1 MSLLI
6 RRAPFV
12 RARASTVT
20 ITATRA
26 VTIAATAITI
36 MLFAVAVLSGCAAIG
51 AGGGKIGLLLPDA
64 KTARY
69 ETFDRPYFE
78 DRVAELG
85 DYEVLYA
92 NADQDMS
99 KQQEQAESLLAAGVS
114 VLVLDPVDAEAAVSI
129 VNAASGLGVP
139 VISYDR
145 LIAGGNI
152 AYYVSFDN
160 ALVGVLQAQAL
171 VNALA
176 TGGGGGILMVNG
188 SPTDSN
194 APQFEEGALSV
205 IDSSHLHVL
214 ASYDTPDWSPD
225 KAQEWVAGQI
235 ALYGAEIEG
244 IYAAND
250 GTASGAISALRGANL
265 DPLPLVTGQDAEL
278 TAIQRIVS
286 GDQFM
291 TVFKDVRPQARKAA
305 EVAVALA
312 RGEEVTSSVKIDG
325 VPATLLLPVA
335 VTRANIAD
343 TIVADGFW
351 TIEQIC
357 TEDYERA
364 CVEAGLI
371 TP

>member
-1 MSLLI
+1 MGI
-6 RRAPFV
+6 RLRALGRGRTAV
-12 RARASTVT
+12 AWASAIVIVAAMLSACTLP
-20 ITATRA
+20 
-26 VTIAATAITI
+26 AAT
-36 MLFAVAVLSGCAAIG
+36 GN
-51 AGGGKIGLLLPDA
+51 KIGLLLPDA

-69 ETFDRPYFE
+69 ESFDRPVFE
-78 DRVAELG
+78 ERVAELG
-85 DYEVLYA
+85 DYDVLYA
-92 NADQDMS
+92 NADQDMG

-129 VNAASGLGVP
+129 VNSATSLGVP
-139 VISYDR
+139 VVSYDR
-145 LIAGGNI
+145 LIAGGDI

-205 IDSSHLHVL
+205 IDSSHLTVL

-235 ALYGAEIEG
+235 ARFGDQIEG
-244 IYAAND
+244 VYAAND
-250 GTASGAISALRGANL
+250 GTASGAISALRTANL
-265 DPLPLVTGQDAEL
+265 TPLPLVTGQDAEL

-312 RGEEVTSSVKIDG
+312 NGEEVTSTVQVGG

-343 TIVADGFW
+343 TIIADGFW
-351 TIEQIC
+351 TIDQIC
-357 TEDYERA
+357 TEDYAEA
-364 CVEAGLI
+364 CLAAGLT

>member
-1 MSLLI
+1 MGI
-6 RRAPFV
+6 RRGSSA
-12 RARASTVT
+12 RARAAVS
-20 ITATRA
+20 RA
-26 VTIAATAITI
+26 SAI
-36 MLFAVAVLSGCAAIG
+36 LFVASLCGVALLTGCTG
-51 AGGGKIGLLLPDA
+51 LGGGANTIGLLLPDA

-69 ETFDRPYFE
+69 ESFDRPVFE
-78 DRVAELG
+78 QRVAELG

-129 VNAASGLGVP
+129 VNTANGLGVP
-139 VISYDR
+139 VVAYDR
-145 LIAGGNI
+145 LISGGDI

-205 IDSSHLHVL
+205 INSSHLTVL

-235 ALYGAEIEG
+235 SRFGSQIEG
-244 IYAAND
+244 VYAAND
-250 GTASGAISALRGANL
+250 GTASGAISALRAANL
-265 DPLPLVTGQDAEL
+265 TPLPLVTGQDAEL
-278 TAIQRIVS
+278 AAIQRIVA

-312 RGEEVTSSVKIDG
+312 QGEEVTSSVEVDG
-325 VPATLLLPVA
+325 IPATLLLPVA
-335 VTRANIAD
+335 VTRANIGD
-343 TIVADGFW
+343 TIIADGFW
-351 TIEQIC
+351 TVEQIC
-357 TEDYERA
+357 TADYERA
-364 CVEAGLI
+364 CAEAGLI
-371 TP
+371 QP

>member
-1 MSLLI
+1 MGI
-6 RRAPFV
+6 RFARPGRLRAAGACDRV
-12 RARASTVT
+12 LACASALV
-20 ITATRA
+20 ILAAMLTACTGL
-26 VTIAATAITI
+26 TGGAA
-36 MLFAVAVLSGCAAIG
+36 
-51 AGGGKIGLLLPDA
+51 KIGLLLPDA

-69 ETFDRPYFE
+69 ESFDRPVFE
-78 DRVAELG
+78 ERVAELG

-92 NADQDMS
+92 NADQDMG
-99 KQQEQAESLLAAGVS
+99 KQQEQAESLLAAGIS
-114 VLVLDPVDAEAAVSI
+114 VLVLDPVDAEAAISI
-129 VNAASGLGVP
+129 VNAANGLGVP
-139 VISYDR
+139 VVSYDR
-145 LIAGGNI
+145 LISGGDI

-176 TGGGGGILMVNG
+176 TGGSGGILMVNG

-205 IDSSHLHVL
+205 LNSSHLTVL

-225 KAQEWVAGQI
+225 KAQEWVAGQL
-235 ALYGAEIEG
+235 ARFGDQIEG
-244 IYAAND
+244 VYAAND
-250 GTASGAISALRGANL
+250 GTASGAISALRAANL

-278 TAIQRIVS
+278 TAIQRIVA

-312 RGEEVTSSVKIDG
+312 NGEEVTSTVQIDG
-325 VPATLLLPVA
+325 IPATLLLPVA

-343 TIVADGFW
+343 TVVADGFW
-351 TIEQIC
+351 TVDQIC
-357 TEDYERA
+357 TEDYARA
-364 CVEAGLI
+364 CAEAGL
-371 TP
+371 TSP

>member
-1 MSLLI
+1 MGIHRSQ
-6 RRAPFV
+6 PG
-12 RARASTVT
+12 RARTARLCASVLLL
-20 ITATRA
+20 
-26 VTIAATAITI
+26 VVG
-36 MLFAVAVLSGCAAIG
+36 MLTGCAVP
-51 AGGGKIGLLLPDA
+51 AGGSDKIGLLLPDA

-69 ETFDRPYFE
+69 ESFDRPVFE
-78 DRVAELG
+78 QRVAELG

-99 KQQEQAESLLAAGVS
+99 KQQQQAESLLAAGIS

-129 VNAASGLGVP
+129 VNTANSLGVP
-139 VISYDR
+139 VVAYDR
-145 LIAGGNI
+145 LISGGDI

-194 APQFEEGALSV
+194 APQFAEGALSV
-205 IDSSHLHVL
+205 INSSHLTVL

-235 ALYGAEIEG
+235 SRFGSQIEG
-244 IYAAND
+244 VYAAND
-250 GTASGAISALRGANL
+250 GTASGAISALRAANL
-265 DPLPLVTGQDAEL
+265 SPLPLVTGQDAEL
-278 TAIQRIVS
+278 AAIQRIVA

-312 RGEEVTSSVKIDG
+312 EGEEVTSPVDVDG
-325 VPATLLLPVA
+325 IPATLLLPVA
-335 VTRANIAD
+335 VTRANID
-343 TIVADGFW
+343 QTVIADGFW

-357 TEDYERA
+357 TADYERA
-364 CVEAGLI
+364 CAEAGLI
-371 TP
+371 AP

>member
-1 MSLLI
+1 MGSRFRPLGRG
-6 RRAPFV
+6 RRAV
-12 RARASTVT
+12 AWASTIVIVAAMLSACT
-20 ITATRA
+20 LP
-26 VTIAATAITI
+26 AAT
-36 MLFAVAVLSGCAAIG
+36 GN
-51 AGGGKIGLLLPDA
+51 KIGLLLPDA

-69 ETFDRPYFE
+69 ESFDRPVFE
-78 DRVAELG
+78 ERVAELG
-85 DYEVLYA
+85 DYDVLYA
-92 NADQDMS
+92 NADQDMG

-129 VNAASGLGVP
+129 VNSATSLGVP
-139 VISYDR
+139 VVSYDQ
-145 LIAGGNI
+145 LIAGGDI

-205 IDSSHLHVL
+205 IDSSHLTVL

-235 ALYGAEIEG
+235 ARFGDQIEG
-244 IYAAND
+244 VYAAND
-250 GTASGAISALRGANL
+250 GTASGAISALRTANL
-265 DPLPLVTGQDAEL
+265 TPLPLVTGQDAEL

-312 RGEEVTSSVKIDG
+312 NGEEVTSTVQVGG

-343 TIVADGFW
+343 TIIADGFW
-351 TIEQIC
+351 TIDQIC
-357 TEDYERA
+357 TEDYAEA
-364 CVEAGLI
+364 CLAAGLT

>member
-1 MSLLI
+1 MVI
-6 RRAPFV
+6 RCAPFV
-12 RARASTVT
+12 RARASV
-20 ITATRA
+20 AA
-26 VTIAATAITI
+26 AIAMILLAA
-36 MLFAVAVLSGCAAIG
+36 AVLSGCAGAG

-78 DRVAELG
+78 ERVAELG

-139 VISYDR
+139 VVSYDR
-145 LIAGGNI
+145 LIAGGDI

-235 ALYGAEIEG
+235 ARFGSEIEG

-250 GTASGAISALRGANL
+250 GTASGAISALRSANL
-265 DPLPLVTGQDAEL
+265 SPLPLVTGQDAEL
-278 TAIQRIVS
+278 TAIQRIVA

-291 TVFKDVRPQARKAA
+291 TVFKDIRPQARKAA
-305 EVAVALA
+305 EIAVALA
-312 RGEEVTSSVKIDG
+312 RGEKVTSSVEIDG
-325 VPATLLLPVA
+325 VPSTLLLPVA
-335 VTRANIAD
+335 VTRANIAE

-351 TIEQIC
+351 TIDQIC
-357 TEDYERA
+357 TEDYEQA
-364 CVEAGLI
+364 CVGAGLI